1 MRRLLRVLGLG
12 FLLAAP
18 MSAQAPM
25 TAIDSARHVLNRLA
39 YGATPGQIE
48 AIAHEGVLK
57 WVDRQLGFGDVTDP
71 ALNGV
76 ERGFDVLQVSRLD
89 MQEMLQKNQVKAQK
103 AQAITDTAARQRM
116 VDQLRIEQQG
126 DRRSLQAMIGQ
137 LQAVTMVRAVES
149 DHQLD
154 EILADFWT
162 NHFNVFI
169 NKGQDRAY
177 FSDYLE
183 KTIRGHALG
192 RFEDILVATAKSP
205 AMLFYLDNAESV
217 ADGSVARLAAGRGG
231 RGAQPAFG
239 RGGRGIFPNPRP
251 GVFPAN
257 GMDPQSPEARQ
268 AAQLAAQQRAPRG
281 LNENYARELMELHT
295 LGVDGGYT
303 QQDVIAVARILT
315 GWSIDRKTASYV
327 FREPVHD
334 DLPKVVL
341 GQKFDGAHAE
351 DEGMRLL
358 KMLAS
363 EPATMHHVS
372 AQLCAR
378 FVNDLPPDGCIDDAV
393 HAWRK
398 SNGDIREIVRAII
411 HSPDFWAAV
420 NIQSKVKTPLEFVA
434 SALRAVK
441 GVPDSTPRISQRVA
455 QLGEPLFQHATPD
468 GYGERQQDWVNS
480 GALLARM
487 NFAVQLASGR
497 MPGATVD
504 LDNVVPL
511 TDDHAALIAAVDKAV
526 LGGAMTAQTRQTI
539 LKELADVPDP
549 RMARAL
555 AVGLAIGGPE
565 FQRQ

>member
-1 MRRLLRVLGLG
+1 
-12 FLLAAP
+12 
-18 MSAQAPM
+18 M

-39 YGATPGQIE
+39 YGAVPGQID

-57 WVDRQLGFGDVTDP
+57 WVDRQLGFNDVHDP
-71 ALNGV
+71 VLSDL
-76 ERGFDVLQVSRLD
+76 ERSFDVLQVSRLE
-89 MQEMLQKNQVKAQK
+89 MQQMLQNNQAKVQK
-103 AQAITDTAARQRM
+103 AQAVGDSTDRQKLL
-116 VDQLRIEQQG
+116 DQLRMEQQG
-126 DRRSLQAMIGQ
+126 DRRSLQAMLGQ
-137 LQAVTMVRAVES
+137 LQTITMARAVQS

-177 FSDYLE
+177 FADYLE

-192 RFEDILVATAKSP
+192 RFEDLLVATAKSP

-217 ADGSVARLAAGRGG
+217 ADGSDALLAAGR
-231 RGAQPAFG
+231 AG

-251 GVFPAN
+251 GVFPPN
-257 GMDPQSPEARQ
+257 GIDPMSPAAARQ
-268 AAQLAAQQRAPRG
+268 QQAKARAPKG

-303 QQDVIAVARILT
+303 QKDVIAVARILT
-315 GWSIDRKTASYV
+315 GWTIDRRDASYT
-327 FREPVHD
+327 FRDPVHD
-334 DLPKVVL
+334 NLPKVVL

-378 FVNDLPPDGCIDDAV
+378 FVNDVAPDGCIDDAV
-393 HAWRK
+393 HAWKK
-398 SNGDIREIVRAII
+398 SNGDIREVVRAII
-411 HSPDFWAAV
+411 HSPDFWAAANV
-420 NIQSKVKTPLEFVA
+420 QGKVKTPLEFVA
-434 SALRAVK
+434 SALRAV
-441 GVPDSTPRISQRVA
+441 GAIPDSTPRLAQRVA
-455 QLGEPLFQHATPD
+455 LLGEPLFQHTTPD

-497 MPGATVD
+497 MPGATVN
-504 LDNVVPL
+504 LDKVVPL
-511 TDDHAALIAAVDKAV
+511 TDDHAALVEAIDKAV
-526 LGGAMTAQTRQTI
+526 LGGIMSSQTRQTI
-539 LKELADVPDP
+539 LKEIADVPDP

-555 AVGLAIGGPE
+555 AVGFAIGGPE